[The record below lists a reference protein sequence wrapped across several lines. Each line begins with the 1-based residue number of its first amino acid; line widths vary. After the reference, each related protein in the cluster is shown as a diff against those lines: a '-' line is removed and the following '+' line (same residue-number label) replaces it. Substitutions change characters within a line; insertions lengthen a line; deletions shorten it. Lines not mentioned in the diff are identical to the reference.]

1 MFNLDY
7 FFEIWSSSFGKTAYS
22 ILAGT
27 VGAVIMVAFLNMMI
41 IPADSVKFLP
51 LVIAFNTAVTGYMIL
66 EKTRTFFRHKWSV
79 AIIAGIAATLLTLAA
94 LNIFFIQTTGQF
106 LIRPID
112 LLIMLAIGIGSSW
125 FGGVLA
131 INYLNLN

>member
-7 FFEIWSSSFGKTAYS
+7 FVEIWSSAFGRTAYS

-27 VGAVIMVAFLNMMI
+27 VGAVIMVAFLNMMVM
-41 IPADSVKFLP
+41 PANSIKFLP

-79 AIIAGIAATLLTLAA
+79 AIIAGIATTLLTLAA
-94 LNIFFIQTTGQF
+94 LNIFFLQTTGQF

-112 LLIMLAIGIGSSW
+112 LLTMLAIGIGSSW